1 MVTVK
6 FNKKGNRHKIT
17 IEGHAGYNPGLDI
30 VCSAVSMLSFTL
42 LQALKDEHENG
53 NLRYLNMRHDSGN
66 VHVVA
71 DTKKLFCER
80 LQTIINTIF
89 LGFELLAAKYPEH
102 VELLR

>member
-6 FNKKGNRHKIT
+6 CNKKGNRHKIT
-17 IEGHAGYNPGLDI
+17 IEGHAEYNPGLDI

-42 LQALKDEHENG
+42 LQALKNEHENG
-53 NLRYLNMRHDSGN
+53 NLRYFFMHHDSGN
-66 VHVVA
+66 VHIVA

-89 LGFELLAAKYPEH
+89 LGFELLAAKYPEN